1 MIPPKRTPHRPRW
14 QAHDGGR
21 NPRPASAPPAA
32 VSETSAANRLVDP
45 LCHVNP
51 LCHEG
56 TGEAHH
62 KEGHD
67 CYRDQVNRPRVAL
80 SADKIEMSGMAFVP
94 IGVKAHDS
102 GLPLG
107 GLLNHTKNS
116 APPHIRHAIA

>member
-1 MIPPKRTPHRPRW
+1 MDYPAKECRTAPNGKLMTADDIRE
-14 QAHDGGR
+14 A
-21 NPRPASAPPAA
+21 ASALPAA
-32 VSETSAANRLVDP
+32 VSETSAANRLVDDP
-45 LCHVNP
+45 LCRVDP

-62 KEGHD
+62 KEGRD

-102 GLPLG
+102 GL
-107 GLLNHTKNS
+107 LL
-116 APPHIRHAIA
+116 A